1 LQEELKEKF
10 IDLFEEKVVKKRTE
24 RISYEKQSAATNQPN
39 TKRSNKRK
47 TEDKNKNISDQNNT
61 TTKSEKK
68 QRHVVNDDETEEKE
82 NAKSLIN
89 VKPATSNTP
98 ITRIVDKPMNVE
110 IPTSSKNLIEESA
123 DKPMDVEIPS
133 TAVVDIQNLKE
144 VVISES
150 TSKTV
155 MDVVVP
161 STALVDIQN
170 LKEVVNDSTSKTV
183 MEREE
188 EALLDEVFLE
198 NKNSAFTTIIGAD
211 DDLYD
216 SIFLM
221 KGLNLD
227 DDEEEENNEDVVLL
241 ESIAVSKSL
250 KKVKENVK
258 IVKDIKLFHI
268 RRS

>member
-1 LQEELKEKF
+1 
-10 IDLFEEKVVKKRTE
+10 
-24 RISYEKQSAATNQPN
+24 
-39 TKRSNKRK
+39 
-47 TEDKNKNISDQNNT
+47 
-61 TTKSEKK
+61 
-68 QRHVVNDDETEEKE
+68 
-82 NAKSLIN
+82 
-89 VKPATSNTP
+89 
-98 ITRIVDKPMNVE
+98 
-110 IPTSSKNLIEESA
+110 
-123 DKPMDVEIPS
+123 
-133 TAVVDIQNLKE
+133 
-144 VVISES
+144 
-150 TSKTV
+150 

-198 NKNSAFTTIIGAD
+198 NKSSAFTTVIGAD

-258 IVKDIKLFHI
+258 IVKDKVISYKEKLKSYKQTIKILLSKNEKLI
-268 RRS
+268 EEIKNLKI